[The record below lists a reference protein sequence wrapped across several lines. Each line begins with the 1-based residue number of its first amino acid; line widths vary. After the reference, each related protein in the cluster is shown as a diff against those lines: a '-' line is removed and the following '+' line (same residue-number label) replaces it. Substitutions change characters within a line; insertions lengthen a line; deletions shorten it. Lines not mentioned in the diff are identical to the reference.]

1 MFPYPLSLSVIPTGT
16 LDMTAD
22 FAPLFIGMVVG
33 LSLCV
38 LGLAFAIGVH
48 DTWWAQRKTKQTTDG
63 PTPVSEAA

>member
-1 MFPYPLSLSVIPTGT
+1 MFPYPLSFSLVPTGT

-33 LSLCV
+33 LSLCI

-48 DTWWAQRKTKQTTDG
+48 DTWWAQRKVK
-63 PTPVSEAA
+63 EAAAEPAPVPKAA